1 MMSEMQII
9 VDSGGSKSD
18 WMFRNKGIWQP
29 IVSVDGFNPWQHNE
43 KVLESILQNLL
54 RKYPD
59 AIDAAKLTFYGAG
72 CGSDKNKTLIHKIL
86 LKSFSKAE
94 IVIYS
99 DLMAAAH
106 AHFGQKSGIA
116 CILGTGSNS
125 GYYDGNKIV
134 SSPPSLGYLLGD
146 EGSGASIGKTLVIS
160 YFRKEM
166 PKDLRD
172 KFANAYPIK
181 LQDFLNAVYHQK
193 LTASYLAQFAYFAVD
208 NYQHEWIHKLL
219 YDSFKAFVR
228 FNIKSLAE
236 YQRYPIGFIGSV
248 AYQFEAILQQV
259 FVEEGLTISAVLK
272 TPAGALMEYY
282 DELF

>member
-1 MMSEMQII
+1 MMIQII

-18 WMFRNKGIWQP
+18 WMFRKNGLWQP
-29 IVSVDGFNPWQHNE
+29 IVSLDGFNPWQHNE
-43 KVLESILQNLL
+43 KVLDSILQNLL

-59 AIDAAKLTFYGAG
+59 AVDASRLTFYGAG
-72 CGSDKNKTLIHKIL
+72 CGSDENKALIHKIL

-106 AHFGQKSGIA
+106 ALFGQKPGIA

-125 GYYDGNKIV
+125 GYYDGNKID

-146 EGSGASIGKTLVIS
+146 EGSGAWIGKTLVIN
-160 YFRKEM
+160 YFRKQI
-166 PKDLRD
+166 PKELRD
-172 KFANAYPIK
+172 KFATAFPIN
-181 LQDFLNAVYHQK
+181 LQDFMNAVYHQK
-193 LTASYLAQFAYFAVD
+193 LTASYLAQFAHFAVA
-208 NYQHEWIHKLL
+208 NNQHEWIHKLL
-219 YDSFKAFVR
+219 FDAFKAFVR
-228 FNIKSLAE
+228 FNIKSLTE
-236 YQRYPIGFIGSV
+236 HQRYPIGFIGSV